1 MKFVA
6 SRLSRGNKIFPEEI
20 YIEETGI
27 KLKQPGIFSGKT
39 QFISYEHI
47 SSVEIDSP
55 LVGFSTLRFFH
66 AGKEVVAHGFIKDD
80 AAQIEIAIADG
91 RKKASNK

>member
-6 SRLSRGNKIFPEEI
+6 SRLSTGNKIFPEEI
-20 YIEETGI
+20 YIVETGI
-27 KLKQPGIFSGKT
+27 KLRQPGIFSGKT

-66 AGKEVVAHGFIKDD
+66 AGKEVITHGFTKDD
-80 AAQIEIAIADG
+80 AAQIEVAIAEG

>member
-6 SRLSRGNKIFPEEI
+6 SRLSKGNKVFPEEI

-27 KLKQPGIFSGKT
+27 KLRQPGIFSGKT

-55 LVGFSTLRFFH
+55 MVGYSTLRFFH
-66 AGKEVVAHGFIKDD
+66 AGKEVIAHGFTKDD
-80 AAQIEIAIADG
+80 AALIELAIDEG
-91 RKKASNK
+91 RKKVRK

>member
-6 SRLSRGNKIFPEEI
+6 SRLSEGNKLFPAEI
-20 YIEETGI
+20 LIEETGI
-27 KLKQPGIFSGKT
+27 KVKLPGFFSGKT

-55 LVGFSTLRFFH
+55 MIGFSTLRFFH
-66 AGKEVVAHGFIKDD
+66 AGKEVAAHGFSKKD
-80 AAQIEIAIADG
+80 AKEIESAIDEG
-91 RKKASNK
+91 RKKVRK